1 MASNY
6 TKPPFSFFAPPGTMR
21 ISASALQMAREFDE
35 QVRRARTDS
44 VRVIAF
50 DWAISRGIRRRVDG
64 PMEELGPGLDL
75 VSFDRSEI
83 PAEVIQRVEGVEFAI
98 KVPSHIYEASVG
110 RLIDVDE
117 TALSKLVL
125 R

>member
-1 MASNY
+1 V
-6 TKPPFSFFAPPGTMR
+6 R
-21 ISASALQMAREFDE
+21 VSAAALQMAREFGE
-35 QVRRARTDS
+35 QVRHARPER
-44 VRVIAF
+44 VRLVAF

-75 VSFDRSEI
+75 VSFDAAHI
-83 PAEVIQRVEGVEFAI
+83 PREAIHETDGFLYVVKIPREVYDFSAQ
-98 KVPSHIYEASVG
+98 

-117 TALSKLVL
+117 AKFGGLTL